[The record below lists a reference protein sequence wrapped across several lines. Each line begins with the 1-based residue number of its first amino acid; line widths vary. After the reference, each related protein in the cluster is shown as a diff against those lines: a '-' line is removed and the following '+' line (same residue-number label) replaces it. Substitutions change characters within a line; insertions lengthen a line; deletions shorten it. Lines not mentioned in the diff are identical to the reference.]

1 MCISP
6 KLGGR
11 FSLSI
16 NIFTNTTTFL
26 WAMFSRKLNSRHTNF
41 IMHNRNQS
49 FASPVPLTKDTIS
62 FVGSTMSSFYK
73 SKQLISMM
81 RKKFKIYTQPS
92 ILSYDQIT
100 GIHFHLWAPL
110 LALIS
115 LISGHYKLH
124 YRSMFSIASQLGVHT
139 LQVFHSP
146 II

>member
-26 WAMFSRKLNSRHTNF
+26 WAMFSRKLNSRHMNF

-62 FVGSTMSSFYK
+62 FGGSTMSSFYK

-81 RKKFKIYTQPS
+81 RKKLRTKF
-92 ILSYDQIT
+92 
-100 GIHFHLWAPL
+100 
-110 LALIS
+110 
-115 LISGHYKLH
+115 
-124 YRSMFSIASQLGVHT
+124 T
-139 LQVFHSP
+139 LNQVFCPMIKLQEFIFIFGHLFLLWFLLLVV
-146 II
+146 IINFIIEVCFP